1 MPITVS
7 TREFNQK
14 ASQMLQ
20 LSQHEPVFIT
30 KWGKIVGVLS
40 SYEQYRQQEGKSL
53 ADAFASGHEAGA
65 LGGALNEAFDDLL
78 AGIRQHSSKM
88 RETHWGD

>member
-65 LGGALNEAFDDLL
+65 LSVAFDDLL
-78 AGIRQHSSKM
+78 AGIRQHSSKV
-88 RETHWGD
+88 RETDWGD